1 MEYRWDRYRKLAP
14 SSPSG
19 PPYWLMM
26 IDASLGLGFAIFTG
40 YCSFF

>member
-1 MEYRWDRYRKLAP
+1 MEAP

-26 IDASLGLGFAIFTG
+26 TAASLGLGVEIFTG
-40 YCSFF
+40 NWSFFS